1 MRIQSDSIGHAKL
14 RRQMSSAAIFLLLMV
29 VGALE
34 RSQIFIQ
41 GLNEGEFSTAIKN
54 CVGFMQPVAPTA
66 KFQRYPQQIL
76 EMLMEIDHIFI
87 LALEPCEL
95 PLPDQLAQRATC
107 IVGSELDKCAPS
119 RYIAGDFTHAVKV
132 SFAHAAMIEISQRDG
147 YRSVAVIESDA
158 IFTSDEFSVDA
169 VTGFKNILHTDD
181 WNLIRFGYRPYFLEE
196 SSRTRC
202 ARSCRCNINT
212 LFSRDFCKL
221 EGTGCDIRSSD
232 FYVIH
237 SNVFGQLKS
246 KLLDLRS
253 PNSKRIIDT
262 WPIRTTSKQWILVP
276 HGTIQRTLDIPLD
289 YQIGL
294 QSLYVKKCVGP
305 RQVSDRMKAQFF
317 QI

>member
-1 MRIQSDSIGHAKL
+1 
-14 RRQMSSAAIFLLLMV
+14 
-29 VGALE
+29 
-34 RSQIFIQ
+34 
-41 GLNEGEFSTAIKN
+41 
-54 CVGFMQPVAPTA
+54 
-66 KFQRYPQQIL
+66 
-76 EMLMEIDHIFI
+76 
-87 LALEPCEL
+87 
-95 PLPDQLAQRATC
+95 
-107 IVGSELDKCAPS
+107 LDKCAPS

-305 RQVSDRMKAQFF
+305 RPVSDRMKAQFF